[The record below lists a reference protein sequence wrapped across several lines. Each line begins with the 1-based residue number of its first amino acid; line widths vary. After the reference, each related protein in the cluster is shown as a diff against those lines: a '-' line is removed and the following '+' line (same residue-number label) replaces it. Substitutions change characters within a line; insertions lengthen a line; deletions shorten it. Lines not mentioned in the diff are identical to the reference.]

1 MRLALFVL
9 LWLMVH
15 PLMAQNAEKRMD
27 PDVWLSLPVISR
39 ALEWSSSKSGAF
51 SSGFRT
57 SAGFM
62 DMAISSLPYRWL
74 RTGDLRI
81 VADAKG
87 QNFSRSHN
95 IGFNVGSYN
104 FSNGSV
110 LMELGGAGFWR
121 DHAMLIRF
129 MEKNREWE
137 WLPNGSGP
145 RFVSMQGTWKD
156 GQKIYTVPNNI
167 GSQEKGLGLR
177 KVWSLDLET
186 RNWSIVGELNE
197 KLAKM
202 MSKKY
207 GGTMESEDY
216 LIWLFRHQSLL
227 IRKKDRMTVLT
238 ESLSQPEYLSL
249 RKLQKGEV
257 AFLERTANNHV
268 EFWKLRQ
275 NGDER
280 MVLALDLDSVFQA
293 LELSGSVMALVTPL
307 RPTAD
312 MASED
317 STLIGPRSKMVSLVL
332 ALVLAMIAGFFG
344 GKRVSLKRETQP
356 AEEARV
362 PEGNGQQ
369 KSSLSQGQAKR
380 IMELESLPERT
391 LGTEELNA
399 HIGIQEDSS
408 SEAKRARRAQFIRD
422 INQEYELRY
431 GKSLISR
438 DKDPNDRRRTVYV
451 ITPHSSSA

>member
-1 MRLALFVL
+1 MRLAMFVVF
-9 LWLMVH
+9 WFIIH
-15 PLMAQNAEKRMD
+15 PLMAQKAELRMD
-27 PDVWLSLPVISR
+27 PDEWLSLPEISR
-39 ALEWSSSKSGAF
+39 ALEWSSSKSGSF

-57 SAGFM
+57 SAGCM
-62 DMAISSLPYRWL
+62 DMAKSSLPYRWF
-74 RTGDLRI
+74 REGDLRI

-95 IGFNVGSYN
+95 IGFNVGSYK
-104 FSNGSV
+104 FSHGSV
-110 LMELGGAGFWR
+110 LMELGGSGFWR
-121 DHAMLIRF
+121 NHAMLIRF
-129 MEKNREWE
+129 IEKKQEWE

-145 RFVSMQGTWKD
+145 RYVSAHGTWKE
-156 GQKIYTVPNNI
+156 GQKIYTVPNDI
-167 GSQEKGLGLR
+167 GSQEKWMGLN
-177 KVWSLDLET
+177 KIWSLDLES
-186 RNWSIVGELNE
+186 RSWSKEGELNE
-197 KLAKM
+197 KLAM
-202 MSKKY
+202 LMPKKY

-216 LIWLFRHQSLL
+216 LIWTLRHQSLL

-249 RKLQKGEV
+249 RKLQEGEV
-257 AFLERTANNHV
+257 AFLERMANNRL

-280 MVLALDLDSVFQA
+280 MVLSLDLDSVFKA
-293 LELSGSVMALVTPL
+293 MEIKGGVIALVTPL
-307 RPTAD
+307 SPAAD

-317 STLIGPRSKMVSLVL
+317 STLSGPRTHMFSLVF
-332 ALVLAMIAGFFG
+332 ALVVAMIAGFIG
-344 GKRVSLKRETQP
+344 GKRVSSKREPQP
-356 AEEARV
+356 VEEASI
-362 PEGNGQQ
+362 PAGKGQH
-369 KSSLSQGQAKR
+369 KGSLSQGHAKR

-431 GKSLISR
+431 GKTLISR